1 MDRRTATNT
10 SVASVAL
17 AAIVFLGACSSSSS
31 PGATSPGATS
41 PGGSSSGPTGAVSS
55 ALPSTGPASLPASV
69 PPASSSEPGSA
80 TGAKALPA
88 GDPCTWLDKATIDAT
103 LGLDVGAAFLN
114 TGNGK
119 GKICTWLSKSPKGG
133 LTLAQLDKGEA
144 NGLISNYAK
153 LPGGQ
158 LVPGLG
164 LGAAALFLGG
174 QKAPLPKSHAHLFVD
189 FGDWGLSVD
198 ISGAAMTVDL
208 AAALA
213 VAVVQ

>member
-1 MDRRTATNT
+1 MARRTATNT
-10 SVASVAL
+10 AVASVAL

-31 PGATSPGATS
+31 PGATSPG
-41 PGGSSSGPTGAVSS
+41 GSSSAPSSAVSS
-55 ALPSTGPASLPASV
+55 GVPSTGPASQPASV
-69 PPASSSEPGSA
+69 APASSADPGSA
-80 TGAKALPA
+80 TGAKAQPA

-103 LGLDVGAAFLN
+103 LGLDVGAAIPN
-114 TGNGK
+114 TGDAK
-119 GKICTWLSKSPKGG
+119 GKICTWLSKTPAGG
-133 LTLAQLDKGEA
+133 LTLGILDKGVA
-144 NGLISNYAK
+144 NGLIANNAK
-153 LPGGQ
+153 LPGGR

-198 ISGAAMTVDL
+198 ISGATMTVEQ
-208 AAALA
+208 AAAIA